1 MQAIVILVM
10 SQYTVPEE
18 REHRQF
24 LTPERPTRPEVAALP
39 SNGRPAA
46 HRRVRRAPGA
56 QAEASASRPCGAR
69 KSARGCSATM
79 PLGLICWWV
88 P

>member
-10 SQYTVPEE
+10 SLYTVPKE

-24 LTPERPTRPEVAALP
+24 RTRERPTGREVAALP
-39 SNGRPAA
+39 SNGRPDA
-46 HRRVRRAPGA
+46 HRRVRGAPGP
-56 QAEASASRPCGAR
+56 QAETSASRPCGAR

-79 PLGLICWWV
+79 PLGLICGCV

>member
-24 LTPERPTRPEVAALP
+24 LTPERRTRPEVAALP
-39 SNGRPAA
+39 SNGRPGA
-46 HRRVRRAPGA
+46 HRQVRRAPGA

-69 KSARGCSATM
+69 KSARGCSATIR
-79 PLGLICWWV
+79 LGLIDGCV